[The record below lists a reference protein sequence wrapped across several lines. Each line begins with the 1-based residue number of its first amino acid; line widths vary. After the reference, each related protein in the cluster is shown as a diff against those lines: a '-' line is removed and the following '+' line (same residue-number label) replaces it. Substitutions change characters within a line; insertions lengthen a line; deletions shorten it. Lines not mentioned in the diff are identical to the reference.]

1 MDSKQLNI
9 LVLDDDPII
18 RNLLRSMLKG
28 KVNVKVAEKPSA
40 AFAIMKDNP
49 VDVLISDFMLPEM
62 DGLQVLAKVKEEYPD
77 IEVIMI
83 SSEGDMNTVIGALR
97 KGAVDYFK
105 KPFKADDLWVAI
117 ERTKKFAEMNANLKS
132 ARNQN
137 RYLTNVI
144 NEKLGNSIVG
154 KTASTEEIKRQ
165 MQMVAETH
173 DTSVLILGE
182 SGTGKE
188 LVARGIHQLS
198 SRKDEVFGAVNMSAV
213 PESLFE
219 SEFFGH
225 KKGSFTG
232 AVADKAGWFEMAD
245 KGTLFFDE
253 IGEMEPSLQVK
264 LLRVLED
271 RKFTKVGTQKEQS
284 FDIRIL
290 AATNKT
296 VDEMSSGKTFRS
308 DLYYRLSTFIIFIPP
323 LRERTDD
330 IPLLVDFFFHNLVSK
345 MGKTITR
352 VHPDVMS
359 MLKQYKFPGNIRELR
374 NLMERAVIICQDK
387 ELLPE
392 NFPEMVR
399 PAGSL
404 QSTPGSSGVSAS
416 AGGSSATASAGGS
429 LSETTGGGE
438 QEPVFDLKEIEK
450 NTIIRALEAAGN
462 NKNEAAR
469 LLNLEWNA
477 LHRRMQKYG
486 INE

>member
-1 MDSKQLNI
+1 MNI

-28 KVNVKVAEKPSA
+28 KACVKLAEKPSV
-40 AFAIMKDNP
+40 AFGIMKEEA

-62 DGLQVLAKVKEEYPD
+62 NGLQVLARVKEEYPD

-83 SSEGDMNTVIGALR
+83 SSEGNMDTVIGALR
-97 KGAVDYFK
+97 QGAVDFFK
-105 KPFKADDLWVAI
+105 KPFKSDDLWVAI
-117 ERTKKFAEMNANLKS
+117 ERTKKFAELSANLKN
-132 ARNQN
+132 ARSQT
-137 RYLTNVI
+137 RYLQHAI
-144 NEKLGNSIVG
+144 NEKIGNSIIG

-188 LVARGIHQLS
+188 VVARGIHQLS
-198 SRKDEVFGAVNMSAV
+198 QRKDEVFGAVNMSAL

-232 AVADKAGWFEMAD
+232 AVADKAGWFEVAN

-253 IGEMEPSLQVK
+253 IGEMEPTLQVK

-271 RKFTKVGTQKEQS
+271 RKFTRVGTQKEQS
-284 FDIRIL
+284 FDIRII

-296 VDEMSSGKTFRS
+296 VDEMSSGKHFRA

-323 LRERTDD
+323 LRERAED
-330 IPLLVDFFFHNLVSK
+330 IPLLVDFFFQTLVKK
-345 MGKTITR
+345 MGKSLSG
-352 VHPDVMS
+352 VHPDVIS
-359 MLKQYKFPGNIRELR
+359 MLKRYPFPGNIRELR
-374 NLMERAVIICQDK
+374 NLMERAVIISQGK
-387 ELLPE
+387 ELLPGD
-392 NFPEMVR
+392 FPEMVR
-399 PAGSL
+399 PPA
-404 QSTPGSSGVSAS
+404 SSGQ
-416 AGGSSATASAGGS
+416 TARK
-429 LSETTGGGE
+429 EDEDTTT
-438 QEPVFDLKEIEK
+438 FDLKEIEK
-450 NTIIRALEAAGN
+450 NTIIKALEAANN

-477 LHRRMQKYG
+477 LYRRMQKYG
-486 INE
+486 IS